1 MGGSPSKK
9 NEIGQNDQYYIKGGQ
24 QANEAKERSV
34 SLPTHSQ
41 QYSTMN
47 NYQIKQ
53 IVPIKAH
60 NRSATISYS
69 QPHQYSITQKIPN
82 IQNSNQKT
90 VFTDFYDSQSASQVK
105 SVISNLDN
113 SMIEYQN
120 KNPTQIKQDQIQD
133 QQNQISSRLR
143 VTLASNQGQ
152 IQQQQ
157 QVPYI
162 AQTQLQRSQLAT
174 PQKQVPRIIQN
185 SAGSIDKSS
194 RMSPYQLLRNV
205 VIYDNNSS
213 FNSNNNN
220 NSANKGI
227 TVTAKLNNQFPQ
239 AQHFSN
245 ITSNNRQ
252 MHAINASNQPK
263 ILTSY
268 PQFCESEQQST
279 IRTTISQNIPIENIK
294 VVDFLQ
300 KNKTPQ
306 NHVCLNQ
313 DNPSTVLSSQQDCS
327 CIFSQNNHS
336 DIQLNNI
343 QCQKNNYYQQQ
354 LEGKQGTG
362 NILVIDRNTARQS
375 SAHNTSQL
383 KDESCFNES
392 PEQKKQNTSISLVN
406 QQRSVDFEQKD
417 LERADNN
424 KQVSSDNIS
433 SAKQNS
439 KQQNQVIQPN
449 STNRTQ
455 ITSNQTSSTKQEN
468 ASNEQTQKKKLN
480 TNCQNENYLIQQ
492 ETEKKMKEQQINQLF
507 YSSQQKSKINLNSPP
522 QAHKREE
529 KSYGKNMDD
538 QVSLMYSATEDQK
551 KSGNSVFLLM
561 NSGNNQQTKH
571 NYVFISA
578 NKDQSIHN
586 NSQTVFQNSQLCANS
601 NKQIPQNY
609 RSNNFLSKSNQNNER
624 QLIVKLEDLYK
635 QMDTQHVSQDN
646 LLQSNQNFVDQQIR
660 IIPHPTE
667 CNPQI
672 QRSFSHVSSLSVFR
686 ASNEKLKED
695 KSCDNYTQ
703 QSEKKDL
710 SNKSLINTSV
720 TQLPTI
726 QKYYYPVT
734 SVKKVTTI
742 NKESN
747 QLQQQIQPYLF
758 NINQRS
764 QSVNQSTQFTDS
776 FYQYS
781 SGQKQQRENYFSVDS
796 QRNGGIFLLK
806 GNQNFQVQNDFQ
818 QLQAKQIC
826 LNEQPSIKAFP
837 LSNIL
842 SSNQKQLAIQ
852 EPSFLPLSQ
861 QIPNIQA
868 LQPKQQIKIDARF
881 QVAQNQIMQQKSVQN
896 VNLIQIQ
903 ALKQVLEPIQQN
915 GQKQNINAYGLKQIQ
930 QNSVQENKTK
940 EIQNEDGSLI
950 NSQKDLNGQKSI
962 IQSCELNNM
971 QIKEQ
976 EFSKEMSN
984 SQISQASISII
995 PRSIDVQD
1003 NPQFKQNNRIIN
1015 DSFNQQQQ
1023 PIEHL
1028 SQKKQFQTNT
1038 QKPQQKDLN
1047 HSSMDSFVATSSYA
1061 NYQSSSCDEY
1071 KNIKKD
1077 CNNKTKDKEELK
1089 QNSLSNKNTVRTS
1102 DIKQEQNS
1110 SFRQQ
1115 QQLQQQKQL
1124 SQPIQVSINLQ
1135 EQIQNKLQREINLN
1149 SINLKQKLSPK
1160 NDKRQ
1165 YSNSVQ
1171 IQKEE
1176 NLKQQQQAGVNHNN
1190 YSFQYNSNN
1199 FQSINNNN
1207 NTTFDFQL
1215 TRTDD
1220 EYIQNQLLTVIDEDN
1235 KQQHLLKSAPKKK
1248 LNPEDKIQIYLNFSS
1263 ENSDY
1268 SSILSDCNEKL
1279 SNFTPIPAKELSF
1292 TRQLKNPLVYD
1303 KGVQVD
1309 QLNKENNLIAGMN
1322 INVSLENQVKL
1333 NQQKNN
1339 ANCFQIQKQNTL
1351 PKSKQQSIKNKTQ
1364 SINKNKKNPIDSAN
1378 STNEFQI
1385 NKIIQNELN
1394 SATQDSYPSDQ
1405 NIKVNSKMNELML
1418 LEAQDICKKTL
1429 ITYQNI
1435 IDLEDQ
1441 RKSPKE
1447 FDRDYCESQNSNLN
1461 PKKRFLTQN
1470 DQEEEESLNNYREAS
1485 NSMQSQSINSNNG
1498 IGGNQSTPFNF
1509 SKQQIFSSVNSYN
1522 LQNSTILRKVNNQF
1536 QALTSVSLNNNTD
1549 NEKEH
1554 LKSQIKNII
1563 DIGDNEIFFKYCKK
1577 SGTLVPI
1584 PQSKID
1590 EILFEKSQNVLAN
1603 QYQQTQSSK
1612 KLYNNTSLNLDQ
1624 PQNVCQEKRS
1634 QSNMPVGKKQ
1644 NANFNNLYN
1653 NQYLFSKHN
1662 SNLYTDV
1669 LERYSGFINK
1679 KAREQKSKIQQTY
1692 QNLHNSKQSSSTNR
1706 SRQKQNLRV

>member
-9 NEIGQNDQYYIKGGQ
+9 NEIDQNNQYYTKGGQ
-24 QANEAKERSV
+24 LANEAKERSV

-41 QYSTMN
+41 HYSTMN
-47 NYQIKQ
+47 NSYQIKQ

-82 IQNSNQKT
+82 IQKSNQKT

-105 SVISNLDN
+105 SIITNLDN
-113 SMIEYQN
+113 SMIDYQN
-120 KNPTQIKQDQIQD
+120 KISTQNQQDQILE

-143 VTLASNQGQ
+143 VTLAAYQGQ
-152 IQQQQ
+152 NQQQQ

-162 AQTQLQRSQLAT
+162 AQAQVQRSQLAT

-205 VIYDNNSS
+205 VIYENNSS

-227 TVTAKLNNQFPQ
+227 TVTSKPNNQIPQ
-239 AQHFSN
+239 IQQFTSIA
-245 ITSNNRQ
+245 SNNKQ
-252 MHAINASNQPK
+252 IHAINASNQPK

-268 PQFCESEQQST
+268 PQFQESEQQST
-279 IRTTISQNIPIENIK
+279 IRTTISQNLPIENIK

-300 KNKTPQ
+300 KNKIPQ
-306 NHVCLNQ
+306 NHICVNP
-313 DNPSTVLSSQQDCS
+313 DNMSAVSSLQDCS
-327 CIFSQNNHS
+327 CIFTLKNHS
-336 DIQLNNI
+336 DIQQKNI
-343 QCQKNNYYQQQ
+343 QSQKDSNFQQQ
-354 LEGKQGTG
+354 LDGKQVTG
-362 NILVIDRNTARQS
+362 NILVVDRNTARQS
-375 SAHNTSQL
+375 SAHNTSQMR
-383 KDESCFNES
+383 DESCFNES
-392 PEQKKQNTSISLVN
+392 PEYKKQNTSISLVN
-406 QQRSVDFEQKD
+406 QQRSIDFEQKD
-417 LERADNN
+417 LEKVDKNQ
-424 KQVSSDNIS
+424 QVSHENIS
-433 SAKQNS
+433 SAKQNNI
-439 KQQNQVIQPN
+439 KEQNQVIQSN

-468 ASNEQTQKKKLN
+468 VSNEQTQKKKLN
-480 TNCQNENYLIQQ
+480 SNGQNENYLIQL
-492 ETEKKMKEQQINQLF
+492 ETEKKIKEQQTNQF
-507 YSSQQKSKINLNSPP
+507 YNNSQQKSKINLSSP
-522 QAHKREE
+522 QIHKKDE

-551 KSGNSVFLLM
+551 KSGNSAFLLM
-561 NSGNNQQTKH
+561 NSGNNQQGKN
-571 NYVFISA
+571 NYTFISA

-586 NSQTVFQNSQLCANS
+586 NSQTVFQNSQLYSNS
-601 NKQIPQNY
+601 NNQTIYNQ
-609 RSNNFLSKSNQNNER
+609 RSNNFLSKQNQNNER

-635 QMDTQHVSQDN
+635 QMDAQSVSQDS
-646 LLQSNQNFVDQQIR
+646 LLRQNQNLADQQIR
-660 IIPHPTE
+660 VIPHPTE
-667 CNPQI
+667 CNTQI
-672 QRSFSHVSSLSVFR
+672 QRSFSHISSLSVFR

-695 KSCDNYTQ
+695 KSCDSYTL
-703 QSEKKDL
+703 QSDKKDL
-710 SNKSLINTSV
+710 SNKNLILNTSV

-734 SVKKVTTI
+734 SVKKVKI
-742 NKESN
+742 NKESIP
-747 QLQQQIQPYLF
+747 LQQQIQPYLV
-758 NINQRS
+758 NTNQRS
-764 QSVNQSTQFTDS
+764 QSINQSTQFTDS

-781 SGQKQQRENYFSVDS
+781 NGQKLQRDNYFSVDS
-796 QRNGGIFLLK
+796 QRNGGILLLK
-806 GNQNFQVQNDFQ
+806 DNQNFQALNDIQ
-818 QLQAKQIC
+818 QLQSKQIC
-826 LNEQPSIKAFP
+826 LTEHPVMKFVP
-837 LSNIL
+837 LSNSL
-842 SSNQKQLAIQ
+842 SSNQKQIQ
-852 EPSFLPLSQ
+852 EPSFLRLSQ
-861 QIPNIQA
+861 QIPNAQA
-868 LQPKQQIKIDARF
+868 LQPKQQIKIDAKF
-881 QVAQNQIMQQKSVQN
+881 QVAQNQIMQQKPIQQ
-896 VNLIQIQ
+896 VNPNQIQ
-903 ALKQVLEPIQQN
+903 ALKQILETNQQN
-915 GQKQNINAYGLKQIQ
+915 GQIQITNKFGIKQIKADQ
-930 QNSVQENKTK
+930 
-940 EIQNEDGSLI
+940 IQNESDSPLI
-950 NSQKDLNGQKSI
+950 SQKELNGQNSI
-962 IQSCELNNM
+962 IQSCELNNI

-984 SQISQASISII
+984 SQISHASISII
-995 PRSIDVQD
+995 PRSIDAQD
-1003 NPQFKQNNRIIN
+1003 CTQGKLNNKIIHN
-1015 DSFNQQQQ
+1015 TFNQQQKQQ
-1023 PIEHL
+1023 PVEHF
-1028 SQKKQFQTNT
+1028 SQKHQFETNT
-1038 QKPQQKDLN
+1038 QKPKQKDLN
-1047 HSSMDSFVATSSYA
+1047 HSSMDSFAATSSYA

-1071 KNIKKD
+1071 KHVKKD
-1077 CNNKTKDKEELK
+1077 CNNKVKDKEELK
-1089 QNSLSNKNTVRTS
+1089 QTSLQSKNTVRTS
-1102 DIKQEQNS
+1102 DIKQDQNS

-1115 QQLQQQKQL
+1115 QHQQQQIQQ
-1124 SQPIQVSINLQ
+1124 SEPIQVNINLQ

-1149 SINLKQKLSPK
+1149 SINLQQKVSSNDDKKQHT
-1160 NDKRQ
+1160 
-1165 YSNSVQ
+1165 NSIQ
-1171 IQKEE
+1171 IKKKED
-1176 NLKQQQQAGVNHNN
+1176 NLKLQQQVSGNQNN

-1199 FQSINNNN
+1199 ISSVNNNNNN

-1268 SSILSDCNEKL
+1268 SSVLSECNEKL
-1279 SNFTPIPAKELSF
+1279 SNFTPFPAKEVSF

-1309 QLNKENNLIAGMN
+1309 QFNKENNLISGMN
-1322 INVSLENQVKL
+1322 INVSLENQVKQ
-1333 NQQKNN
+1333 NQQKNIVN
-1339 ANCFQIQKQNTL
+1339 NFQNQKQNKTL
-1351 PKSKQQSIKNKTQ
+1351 PRGKQQSTKNNTQ
-1364 SINKNKKNPIDSAN
+1364 SINKQQKSPIE

-1405 NIKVNSKMNELML
+1405 NIKVSSKMNGLML

-1447 FDRDYCESQNSNLN
+1447 FDRDFSESLNSNLN

-1470 DQEEEESLNNYREAS
+1470 DQEEEESLNNYREAQ

-1498 IGGNQSTPFNF
+1498 IAGNQSTPFNF

-1536 QALTSVSLNNNTD
+1536 QALTSFSQNNNTD

-1554 LKSQIKNII
+1554 LQYQLKNIM
-1563 DIGDNEIFFKYCKK
+1563 DMGDNEIFFKYCKK

-1584 PQSKID
+1584 PQSKIS
-1590 EILFEKSQNVLAN
+1590 EILQEKSQNTLKD
-1603 QYQQTQSSK
+1603 QYQQTQSNK
-1612 KLYNNTSLNLDQ
+1612 KLFNNTSLNLDQ
-1624 PQNVCQEKRS
+1624 PCNVNQEKRS
-1634 QSNMPVGKKQ
+1634 QSNMPVEKKQ

-1653 NQYLFSKHN
+1653 NQYLFSKNN

-1679 KAREQKSKIQQTY
+1679 KAREQKSKIQQNY
-1692 QNLHNSKQSSSTNR
+1692 QSLHNSKQSSSTNR

>member
-9 NEIGQNDQYYIKGGQ
+9 NEKYQNNQYFIKGGQ

-34 SLPTHSQ
+34 SLPSHTQ
-41 QYSTMN
+41 QHSTMN

-53 IVPIKAH
+53 IVPIQAH
-60 NRSATISYS
+60 NRSSTISYS

-82 IQNSNQKT
+82 IQKSNQKT

-105 SVISNLDN
+105 SIISNLDN

-120 KNPTQIKQDQIQD
+120 KIPTQIQQDQVLEQH
-133 QQNQISSRLR
+133 NQISSRLR
-143 VTLASNQGQ
+143 VTLAANLGQ
-152 IQQQQ
+152 NQQQQ
-157 QVPYI
+157 QISII

-194 RMSPYQLLRNV
+194 RMSPYQLLRKV

-213 FNSNNNN
+213 FNSNN

-227 TVTAKLNNQFPQ
+227 TVTAKLNNQIPQ
-239 AQHFSN
+239 SQQFTN
-245 ITSNNRQ
+245 IASYNRQ
-252 MHAINASNQPK
+252 IHAINASNQPK
-263 ILTSY
+263 ILASF
-268 PQFCESEQQST
+268 PQFQESDQQST
-279 IRTTISQNIPIENIK
+279 IRTTISQNAPIENIK

-300 KNKTPQ
+300 KNKMPQ
-306 NHVCLNQ
+306 NHVCVNP
-313 DNPSTVLSSQQDCS
+313 DNHSAVSSLQDCS
-327 CIFSQNNHS
+327 CLFSIKNHS
-336 DIQLNNI
+336 DIQQKIIQSQKENNF
-343 QCQKNNYYQQQ
+343 QLQQD
-354 LEGKQGTG
+354 GKQGTG
-362 NILVIDRNTARQS
+362 NILVVDRNTARQS

-383 KDESCFNES
+383 REESCFNES

-406 QQRSVDFEQKD
+406 QQRSIDFEQKHP
-417 LERADNN
+417 EKADNN
-424 KQVSSDNIS
+424 QQETYQNSQ
-433 SAKQNS
+433 SAKQNT
-439 KQQNQVIQPN
+439 KQQNQVIQSN

-455 ITSNQTSSTKQEN
+455 ITSNQTSSTKQET

-480 TNCQNENYLIQQ
+480 QNCQNENYMIQL
-492 ETEKKMKEQQINQLF
+492 ETEKKMKEQQINQL
-507 YSSQQKSKINLNSPP
+507 YNNSQDKSKINLNSP
-522 QAHKREE
+522 QAHKRDE

-561 NSGNNQQTKH
+561 NSGNNQQAKN

-578 NKDQSIHN
+578 NKDQSVHN

-601 NKQIPQNY
+601 SKQITQSY
-609 RSNNFLSKSNQNNER
+609 RTNNFLSKSNQNNER

-635 QMDTQHVSQDN
+635 QMDAQQVSQDN
-646 LLQSNQNFVDQQIR
+646 LLQSNQNYLDQQIR

-667 CNPQI
+667 HNPQV
-672 QRSFSHVSSLSVFR
+672 QRSFSHVSSLSVLR

-695 KSCDNYTQ
+695 KSCDSYTL
-703 QSEKKDL
+703 QSDKKDL
-710 SNKSLINTSV
+710 SNKNLILNTSV

-734 SVKKVTTI
+734 SAKKVTI
-742 NKESN
+742 NKESIPI
-747 QLQQQIQPYLF
+747 QQQIQPYQA
-758 NINQRS
+758 NTNQRS

-796 QRNGGIFLLK
+796 QRNGGILLLK
-806 GNQNFQVQNDFQ
+806 GNQNFSVLNDVQ
-818 QLQAKQIC
+818 QLQAKHIC
-826 LNEQPSIKAFP
+826 LTEHPVIKVLP
-837 LSNIL
+837 LSSSLN
-842 SSNQKQLAIQ
+842 SNQKQLTMQ
-852 EPSFLPLSQ
+852 QPSFLPLSQ

-868 LQPKQQIKIDARF
+868 LQPKQQIKIDAKF
-881 QVAQNQIMQQKSVQN
+881 QVPQNQIMQQRTIQH
-896 VNLIQIQ
+896 VNPNQIQ
-903 ALKQVLEPIQQN
+903 ALKQILEPNQHN
-915 GQKQNINAYGLKQIQ
+915 GQKQISNPYGAKQIQ
-930 QNSVQENKTK
+930 QNIIKENKAN
-940 EIQNEDGSLI
+940 EIQNENGSPLI
-950 NSQKDLNGQKSI
+950 SQKDLNGQNSI

-976 EFSKEMSN
+976 EFSKEMPN
-984 SQISQASISII
+984 SQISHASISII
-995 PRSIDVQD
+995 PKSIDIQD
-1003 NPQFKQNNRIIN
+1003 YSQDKQNNKTTN
-1015 DSFNQQQQ
+1015 DSFNLQKQ

-1028 SQKKQFQTNT
+1028 SLKQQFETNT
-1038 QKPQQKDLN
+1038 KKLQQKDLN
-1047 HSSMDSFVATSSYA
+1047 HSSMDSFAATSGYA

-1071 KNIKKD
+1071 QNIKKD
-1077 CNNKTKDKEELK
+1077 CNNKTKDKEELM
-1089 QNSLSNKNTVRTS
+1089 QTSLSSKNTVRTS

-1115 QQLQQQKQL
+1115 LQQQQQKLL
-1124 SQPIQVSINLQ
+1124 SQPIQVNINLQ

-1149 SINLKQKLSPK
+1149 SIKLNQKATS
-1160 NDKRQ
+1160 NDEKKSH
-1165 YSNSVQ
+1165 SNSVQ

-1176 NLKQQQQAGVNHNN
+1176 NLKSQQQANANHNN

-1199 FQSINNNN
+1199 FQSINNNNN

-1268 SSILSDCNEKL
+1268 SSVLSECNEKL
-1279 SNFTPIPAKELSF
+1279 SNFTPLPAKEVSF
-1292 TRQLKNPLVYD
+1292 TRQFKNPLVYD

-1309 QLNKENNLIAGMN
+1309 QLNKENNVIAGMN
-1322 INVSLENQVKL
+1322 INLFLESQAKQ
-1333 NQQKNN
+1333 NQQKSN
-1339 ANCFQIQKQNTL
+1339 FQIQKQQNTL
-1351 PKSKQQSIKNKTQ
+1351 ARSKQQSNRSK
-1364 SINKNKKNPIDSAN
+1364 SINKYQKTPID

-1429 ITYQNI
+1429 VTYQNI

-1447 FDRDYCESQNSNLN
+1447 FDRDFSESVNSNLN

-1470 DQEEEESLNNYREAS
+1470 DQEEEESLNNYREAQ
-1485 NSMQSQSINSNNG
+1485 NSMLSQSINSNNG
-1498 IGGNQSTPFNF
+1498 IGGNSSTPFNF

-1536 QALTSVSLNNNTD
+1536 QALTSFSQNNNTD
-1549 NEKEH
+1549 NEKEYIQNQ
-1554 LKSQIKNII
+1554 LKNIMNM
-1563 DIGDNEIFFKYCKK
+1563 GDNEIFFKYCKK

-1590 EILFEKSQNVLAN
+1590 EILLEKSQNTLAN
-1603 QYQQTQSSK
+1603 QYQQIQSNK
-1612 KLYNNTSLNLDQ
+1612 KLFNNTSLNLDQ
-1624 PQNVCQEKRS
+1624 PQNVCQEQRS
-1634 QSNMPVGKKQ
+1634 SSNMPVEKKQ

-1692 QNLHNSKQSSSTNR
+1692 QSLHNSKQSSSTNR